1 MREKMIF
8 PDPDSIIIKTIYI
21 INAIMITEISF
32 ESEIMIKIIYVLDS
46 VSLHTTL
53 IELFVDT

>member
-1 MREKMIF
+1 MIF